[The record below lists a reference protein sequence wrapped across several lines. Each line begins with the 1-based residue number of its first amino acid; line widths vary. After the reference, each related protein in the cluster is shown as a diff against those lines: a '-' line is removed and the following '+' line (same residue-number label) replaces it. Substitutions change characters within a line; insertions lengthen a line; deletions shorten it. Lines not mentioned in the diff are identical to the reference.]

1 VATASGD
8 IKVSGST
15 STGFDVTGP
24 VTIDRAELSIAA
36 SQVASYPTVPVKE
49 INGTGQRDPAT
60 RPAPPTPIGPKQP
73 AADGIRLALNVQA
86 PQAVFVRGR
95 GLDAEVGGQFTVKGD
110 PAAPAV
116 LGNLTLRRGDFNLL
130 GHRLAFK
137 RGNVS
142 LVTAT
147 TIDPLLDFAATTSV
161 QGTTIEV
168 DITGTSRAPK
178 IEITSSPQL
187 PQDEAMAMLLFGKP
201 SSNLSPM
208 ELLSA
213 AQALA
218 ELTGKQPVGGGFM
231 AKLRGGL
238 GLDTLSINSG
248 GSGSGSNQGTTT
260 SVEGGRYVAPG
271 VYVGARQGASA
282 DSSRGVVEWEV
293 FRHTKVEGDIGADSN
308 GKVGV
313 KMEWDY

>member
-1 VATASGD
+1 MTGYARAQ
-8 IKVSGST
+8 GSDERRRWVWEAR
-15 STGFDVTGP
+15 SVNGRNLEIRCRVPPGFD
-24 VTIDRAELSIAA
+24 RLE
-36 SQVASYPTVPVKE
+36 
-49 INGTGQRDPAT
+49 NPART
-60 RPAPPTPIGPKQP
+60 AIGN
-73 AADGIRLALNVQA
+73 RM
-86 PQAVFVRGR
+86 
-95 GLDAEVGGQFTVKGD
+95 
-110 PAAPAV
+110 
-116 LGNLTLRRGDFNLL
+116 
-130 GHRLAFK
+130 K

-147 TIDPLLDFAATTSV
+147 TIDPLLDFAATTNV

-168 DITGTSRAPK
+168 DITGSSRAPK
-178 IEITSSPQL
+178 IELTSSPQL
-187 PQDEAMAMLLFGKP
+187 PQDEAMALLLFGKP
-201 SSNLSPM
+201 SSSLSPM

-218 ELTGKQPVGGGFM
+218 ELTGKQPVGGGFL

-238 GLDTLSINSG
+238 GLDQLSINSG
-248 GSGSGSNQGTTT
+248 GSGSGSNKGTTT